1 MPIEH
6 LLPDGCCP
14 VQTTAAPFRR
24 LPPRPDGCTRSSGTG
39 ANIIFIEKRI
49 SCPASCYEVT
59 FVKVKIRHPTNFL
72 PDDHICLHFQ
82 LLEGAL
88 I

>member
-1 MPIEH
+1 MEISREEREWAS
-6 LLPDGCCP
+6 
-14 VQTTAAPFRR
+14 AAKEVSPLSASRR
-24 LPPRPDGCTRSSGTG
+24 VMQC
-39 ANIIFIEKRI
+39 
-49 SCPASCYEVT
+49 ASCYEVT

>member
-1 MPIEH
+1 MSRGRFFSREMIAQK
-6 LLPDGCCP
+6 GCSAVP
-14 VQTTAAPFRR
+14 ESA
-24 LPPRPDGCTRSSGTG
+24 
-39 ANIIFIEKRI
+39 ANIIFIEKRR
-49 SCPASCYEVT
+49 SFSASCYEVT

>member
-1 MPIEH
+1 MAAGFFRGRPAFAT
-6 LLPDGCCP
+6 
-14 VQTTAAPFRR
+14 VQTECSKISKA
-24 LPPRPDGCTRSSGTG
+24 G
-39 ANIIFIEKRI
+39 ANIIFIEKRRF
-49 SCPASCYEVT
+49 SSASCYEVT

>member
-1 MPIEH
+1 MA
-6 LLPDGCCP
+6 
-14 VQTTAAPFRR
+14 AAPFRWL
-24 LPPRPDGCTRSSGTG
+24 LPRSGWLLPRSDGCMRSSISG
-39 ANIIFIEKRI
+39 ANTIFIEKRI
-49 SCPASCYEVT
+49 SFPASCYEVT

>member
-1 MPIEH
+1 MEFEYAT
-6 LLPDGCCP
+6 LVT
-14 VQTTAAPFRR
+14 VQT
-24 LPPRPDGCTRSSGTG
+24 GCSELQDPA
-39 ANIIFIEKRI
+39 ANIIFIEKRK